1 MRRDRNPFKNRAK
14 TCQTLP
20 RLPET
25 RVHGRLGADLL
36 KSSLDDAGLRALTPP
51 PSATIGL
58 TPKAIERP
66 SEDSQI
72 PAPWH
77 QQLLDL
83 ADDNKSQNQ
92 RERDGGHQGCEV
104 ADRDLQY
111 ARCKNRLDEQSG
123 GTPNAMMS
131 ILTLLSPKE
140 AAARDRCISP
150 RTPRINRPDA
160 CRKSA
165 SALEKR
171 PIAFFTK

>member
-14 TCQTLP
+14 TCQTP
-20 RLPET
+20 RRLPET
-25 RVHGRLGADLL
+25 RVRGGPGADLL

-131 ILTLLSPKE
+131 ILTLSPPKE
-140 AAARDRCISP
+140 TAARDSCISP
-150 RTPRINRPDA
+150 RTPRINRPG
-160 CRKSA
+160 CMSQICI
-165 SALEKR
+165 SH
-171 PIAFFTK
+171 